1 MDPAYCQRK
10 IHQEIHMYTKTAF
23 ISACPLLGAALVSCA
38 LIANVAAAQ
47 DQEFPVDYHVSKS
60 GLDLNQPAG
69 ANELYA
75 RLQHAAQVVCTHG
88 MRVDLVPVSDQK
100 ACYEKAL
107 GDAVRTVNA
116 KLLTKVYL
124 ATRTSEEAIARGI
137 DVTVHVAAK

>member
-1 MDPAYCQRK
+1 VDPAYCQCK
-10 IHQEIHMYTKTAF
+10 INQEIDMSTKTVF
-23 ISACPLLGAALVSCA
+23 ISAFPLLGAAMVSCA

-47 DQEFPVDYHVSKS
+47 DQEFPVDYHVSKR
-60 GLDLNQPAG
+60 GLDLGQPEG

-100 ACYEKAL
+100 ACYEKSL

-124 ATRTSEEAIARGI
+124 ATHTSEEAMARGI
-137 DVTVHVAAK
+137 DMTVHVAAK